1 MHRARRLLSTWSAA
15 KLSQGFQQWS
25 VTVLSTSLR
34 NAALEHWAE
43 EFKPR
48 AFANYGWRR
57 WRAGLRRQAMA
68 AHMASVLE
76 RRADEFAKARC
87 AAALAS
93 WSAAAT
99 RRLHRRMLKT
109 RTRCEQ
115 IASMQVLTT
124 APHPPHRRMLKTRK
138 KVAQQD
144 DAAVERLRGL
154 LADGRKWA
162 ERMLVADGVLPAG
175 SPLGYPFI

>member
-87 AAALAS
+87 AAALAM

-99 RRLHRRMLKT
+99 RRL
-109 RTRCEQ
+109 
-115 IASMQVLTT
+115 
-124 APHPPHRRMLKTRK
+124 HRRMLKTRK